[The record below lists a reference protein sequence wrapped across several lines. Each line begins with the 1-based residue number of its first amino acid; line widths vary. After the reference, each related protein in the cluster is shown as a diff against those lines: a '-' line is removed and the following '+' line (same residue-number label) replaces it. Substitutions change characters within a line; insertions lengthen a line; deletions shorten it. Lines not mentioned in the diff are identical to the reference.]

1 MGVETA
7 LFITAVGTT
16 LSYRA
21 QMQGLKNESTRIE
34 EQRKISSLRAL
45 QESNLRTEQENI
57 TLSNNRTVA
66 GAAGI
71 LDDSRSFIA
80 IQNKVKSD
88 AIKDIGNIRLNSQI
102 ASSNLDYASM
112 NNKLQRQ
119 SLTFGTV
126 AQLGG
131 YAYSAYAYNNP
142 PTGEDT
148 GTD

>member
-7 LFITAVGTT
+7 LLISAVGTG
-16 LSYRA
+16 LSYQA
-21 QMQGLKNESTRIE
+21 QMQGLQNDAKRLE
-34 EQRKISSLRAL
+34 EQRKISALRAL
-45 QESNLRTEQENI
+45 QESNIRTDQQNI

-88 AIKDIGNIRLNSQI
+88 AIKDIGNIRLNSLI
-102 ASSNLDYASM
+102 AKSNLDYATLQ
-112 NNKLQRQ
+112 NKLDRQ

-126 AQLGG
+126 SKLGS
-131 YAYSAYAYNNP
+131 YAYTAYAYNNP
-142 PTGEDT
+142 PTDS
-148 GTD
+148 GTA